1 MTHDSSLKF
10 CATFHSSDSEDTE
23 TVDST
28 STDDESMLARPDPD
42 HAPRVMV
49 PESKESPAEIK
60 KNQGNEAFKQ
70 DRFDDARRC
79 STVAHARFKAEVTL
93 SCCA

>member
-10 CATFHSSDSEDTE
+10 CATFHSSDSEDTA

-28 STDDESMLARPDPD
+28 STDDESRSNPD

>member
-28 STDDESMLARPDPD
+28 STDDESRSNPD